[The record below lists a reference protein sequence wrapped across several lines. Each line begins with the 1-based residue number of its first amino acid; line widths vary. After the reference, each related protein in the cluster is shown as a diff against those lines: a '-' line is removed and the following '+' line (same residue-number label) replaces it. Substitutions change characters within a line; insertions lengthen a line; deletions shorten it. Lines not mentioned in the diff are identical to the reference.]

1 MSITSVKKADTPA
14 DCYAALLQM
23 GQAVAVCDDCET
35 ARAALVNELHEIT
48 RCDYLQL
55 VAFEQS
61 GTTISWQL
69 LHAHG
74 KIRDDLKPDPD
85 DALIA
90 SVHESQQL
98 LVTPDW
104 QQETRFPE
112 YANLLRKLSISSTC
126 ALPLARGQRRLGV
139 LTLGSSLPRAY
150 SEDETR
156 FLLLVANQ
164 LALVLDA
171 AVNLHSSELLQDRM
185 KLILGLTNQMVS
197 NLELNELLHA
207 ISASVRRVMG
217 CDAAAVMLPDEGG
230 KWLRVH
236 ALDYPDSKGI
246 FVEGALVPIEGTL
259 PGDAFT
265 TGNPI
270 VINRLDPDTVSNEM
284 YQKAK
289 AEGMNSFCDL
299 PLISRKRLLGI
310 LAVARHDE
318 NTFDEDQVKFLSQV
332 ANQVAIAIE
341 NATVFGEIAKLRD
354 KLAQEKLYLEDEIRG
369 EMDFE
374 GIVGQSSGLRQ
385 VLNLVETVAPSDST
399 VLLLGETGTGKE
411 LIARAIHDR
420 SRRKDRTLVKLNCAA
435 IPTGLLE
442 SELFGHERGAFTGAI
457 SQKIGRLELADKG
470 TLFLDEVGDIP
481 IEIQPK
487 LLRAL
492 QEREFERL
500 GSSQTKR
507 VDVRLVAATNR
518 DLEKMVE
525 DREFRSDLYYRLN
538 VFPIRI
544 PPLRHRPED
553 IPLLIR
559 YFTQKYGRRM
569 EKRIESIPAA
579 ALRKLAGWHWPGN
592 IRELENLVE
601 RAVIL
606 TRGNAL
612 QFPIDELQNG
622 GSRRSEPVKNSS
634 SERDEIIRILNDA
647 NGQVGGPNG
656 AAARLGLKR
665 TTLISRMKKLGINFS
680 ARQVS

>member
-1 MSITSVKKADTPA
+1 MSITSVKKADTPT

-55 VAFEQS
+55 VAFERS
-61 GTTISWQL
+61 GAKISWQL

-74 KIRDDLKPDPD
+74 KIRDDLKPVPD
-85 DALIA
+85 DALVA

-139 LTLGSSLPRAY
+139 LTLGSSVPHAY

-197 NLELNELLHA
+197 NLELSELLHA

-259 PGDAFT
+259 PGDAFK

-270 VINRLDPDTVSNEM
+270 VINRLDPDTVSSEM

-310 LAVARHDE
+310 LAVARRDE
-318 NTFDEDQVKFLSQV
+318 NTFDEDQVQFLSQV

-354 KLAQEKLYLEDEIRG
+354 KLAQEKLYLEEEIRG

-442 SELFGHERGAFTGAI
+442 SELFGHERGALHWSYFAE
-457 SQKIGRLELADKG
+457 GR
-470 TLFLDEVGDIP
+470 
-481 IEIQPK
+481 
-487 LLRAL
+487 
-492 QEREFERL
+492 
-500 GSSQTKR
+500 
-507 VDVRLVAATNR
+507 
-518 DLEKMVE
+518 
-525 DREFRSDLYYRLN
+525 
-538 VFPIRI
+538 
-544 PPLRHRPED
+544 
-553 IPLLIR
+553 
-559 YFTQKYGRRM
+559 
-569 EKRIESIPAA
+569 PA
-579 ALRKLAGWHWPGN
+579 
-592 IRELENLVE
+592 
-601 RAVIL
+601 
-606 TRGNAL
+606 
-612 QFPIDELQNG
+612 
-622 GSRRSEPVKNSS
+622 
-634 SERDEIIRILNDA
+634 
-647 NGQVGGPNG
+647 
-656 AAARLGLKR
+656 
-665 TTLISRMKKLGINFS
+665 
-680 ARQVS
+680 